1 MDVGPVL
8 DRVAALIPDC
18 EARRGFVLMGI
29 GGHGGSG
36 KTTLAHLIPEAQIV
50 STDEFWDGTGF
61 ELSRL
66 RGDVIDPLLRDETA
80 EYRAFDW
87 ESQQLVT
94 TPRVVRPWG
103 VIVIEGV
110 CALHALFRE
119 AYDLRIWIDAPRE
132 VRLARG
138 IARDGEEA
146 RQVWERQWMPSEDRY
161 VQRDDPI
168 SAAHLIVD
176 GSS

>member
-8 DRVAALIPDC
+8 DRVAALMS
-18 EARRGFVLMGI
+18 ERQAGRGFVLVGI
-29 GGHGGSG
+29 GGRGGSG
-36 KTTLAHLIPEAQIV
+36 KTTLAHLIPEAEVV
-50 STDEFWDGTGF
+50 STDEFWDGAEF

-66 RGDVIDPLLRDETA
+66 RVEVIDALLHDETA

-87 ESQQLVT
+87 KAQQPFP

-110 CALHALFRE
+110 CALHGLFRE
-119 AYDLRIWIDAPRE
+119 AYDLRVWVEAPRE
-132 VRLARG
+132 MRLARG
-138 IARDGEEA
+138 IARDGEGA
-146 RQVWERQWMPSEDRY
+146 RQVWETQWMPSEDRY

-168 SAAHLIVD
+168 SAADLIVD
-176 GSS
+176 GS